1 MFHFSL
7 PALALKGIEYEYRPI
22 NMLAEPGDQY
32 SEEYRKVNP
41 KCELPALQIDNVTLT
56 QSLPIM
62 EYLEKTRP
70 SMGCS
75 LLPKDPVRRAILR
88 KLSEIINSGIQ
99 PLQNLSVTRHLPP
112 DIPRDQWAA
121 HWIQRGFNALE
132 AELQKVSGNYCVGDE
147 LSMADICL
155 VPQVYNAHRFKVD
168 MTPYPLI
175 CRISDSLK
183 QLDAFSKAAPE
194 AQPDAVLG

>member
-1 MFHFSL
+1 MHYHTSSFYKLVGAYLVPLDRYVTVDIVIWLQITEALVRLPSDATQTMFTHMLLTVPIFVNLSL
-7 PALALKGIEYEYRPI
+7 
-22 NMLAEPGDQY
+22 QY

-62 EYLEKTRP
+62 EYLEETRP
-70 SMGCS
+70 SVGCS
-75 LLPKDPVRRAILR
+75 LLPKDPVKRAIVR

-99 PLQNLSVTRHLPP
+99 PLQNLSVMRYLPP
-112 DIPRDQWAA
+112 DISRDQWAA
-121 HWIQRGFNALE
+121 HWIQRGFKALE

-155 VPQVYNAHRFKVD
+155 VPQVYNAHR
-168 MTPYPLI
+168 
-175 CRISDSLK
+175 
-183 QLDAFSKAAPE
+183 
-194 AQPDAVLG
+194 